1 MIKEGNKK
9 YIKNN
14 FDNNYEEIIFP
25 IKYIKTL
32 VIGLNFMINAQ
43 TLRQA
48 ILPEDE
54 YLFKYITI
62 RIIQPSS
69 SEIIPA
75 ILKLLGNFIVNLEI
89 DLN

>member
-1 MIKEGNKK
+1 MIKEANKK
-9 YIKNN
+9 YIKNTSE
-14 FDNNYEEIIFP
+14 NNYEEIILP

-32 VIGLNFMINAQ
+32 VVGLNFMVNAQ

-62 RIIQPSS
+62 RII
-69 SEIIPA
+69 
-75 ILKLLGNFIVNLEI
+75 
-89 DLN
+89 